1 MDLSLR
7 KLRKNIAAFTVMA
20 LLASFMIVGTAN
32 AAVATDVYDD
42 VDGTE
47 WYAGDVQWGLDNGIL
62 DDTQA
67 YFRAG
72 DNATRAEFFKMTA
85 AGAGIPEAA
94 CDETLFPDLSAD
106 HWACGW
112 VTAMAEAGIV
122 SGDGASA
129 ENPGY
134 VRPNDNIVRAESGK
148 VVVEAYGLIGSSM
161 GSDVFGDVDAAAWYD
176 EYAGIAYDNCVFQGA
191 GGTDNLEPGRNIVRA
206 EAIAVVNRGAN
217 PTSECDA
224 YVGPTGALTVSVD
237 GSTPD
242 SSLIPQNA
250 TGVSY
255 VIWGLEASNDEDI
268 LVEGITVTRQG
279 LGEPED
285 FDEVRLYVD
294 GVQQGSKKN
303 VNTTTNQAD
312 FALAGDPINVPSG
325 GELLL
330 EGVADMD
337 TINQNSE
344 NALCI
349 MSADDV
355 TAIGADSGEPVTV
368 GGSFPACGE
377 YMTTTSARVG
387 DVLYTTTDF
396 GGDINVGDTDVDMLR
411 LRLEVDGE
419 DGMIDHITVK
429 QEGSADPDDFAN
441 LMWYHNNAP
450 VEGVDC
456 MWSGDFYSCD
466 FAPADKS
473 VVDGGV
479 INLDLRVD
487 VVGGIGNTAAFD
499 IDRDTDILVI
509 GDQYGYGMNV
519 AEGGGS
525 LAPVPR
531 DIVGGRL
538 AFSTSANNPTVG
550 DVAPNA
556 DDHEFLGFNIAT
568 AGDAVDLLEFELDV
582 VYGGL
587 WGVETEVDDLKVWK
601 WDEGT
606 EAWKI
611 AASSLDPAAGCGNPC
626 TLTYEDTI
634 TLPASETTQFMA
646 TMDVD
651 NNAPDGATYAVNFLA
666 TGLDA
671 EYTVDTDPVLAADI
685 SGLPMNGNVQT
696 VAPANLTVEVSSS
709 PGDQFVVK
717 NQPEVDLVGFDLTAS
732 TASDLVVRTMEV
744 TCTDLAGPGTCDDF
758 FTNLEMYHKDG
769 GSLFFL
775 DDATFSGGAGV
786 FNNINLDIVNGQ
798 TEKTLARA
806 DVTSSPTNAD
816 VVTLEIL
823 QDSDVSADDEFG
835 FALDS
840 GASPDQIDVCEGVG
854 ADACLNADGET
865 PILGFFDNGAIEVSI
880 EDTLNDE
887 IILDGT
893 SDVLVGELTI
903 RETTDS
909 EDILLRELRLTND
922 VDLPGCTDTGVSS
935 VKIPYPDSENPYSAA
950 LQVGNISEF
959 SFQTTGDRKVI
970 VPRDG
975 NIVLPFTVDT
985 NSIGGGGTFSGE
997 CINLQVVDLDG
1008 TDYDVDIDI
1017 EAVGAASG
1025 ELLGNADIVGD
1036 AGYVADLYID
1046 GANTFTIRN
1055 NKPTITT
1062 NYELGSGQDLYG
1074 FGQVP
1079 TTADPVL
1086 GFNISVEGT
1095 GTMTIYDIDLVADA
1109 TVGCAG
1115 VANHLLYRELDW
1127 LGPSPTAIADDGA
1140 DGTLDAAD
1148 FTNGVGIQVV
1158 GGADEDYVLVTDTSG
1173 AGYAC
1178 TFDVNNPDLLEFSIQ
1193 DNGAGGPEAFLWDDQ
1208 DAAGIDD
1215 TGITNDTVN
1224 ADTTMIFG

>member
-1 MDLSLR
+1 
-7 KLRKNIAAFTVMA
+7 
-20 LLASFMIVGTAN
+20 
-32 AAVATDVYDD
+32 
-42 VDGTE
+42 
-47 WYAGDVQWGLDNGIL
+47 
-62 DDTQA
+62 
-67 YFRAG
+67 
-72 DNATRAEFFKMTA
+72 
-85 AGAGIPEAA
+85 
-94 CDETLFPDLSAD
+94 
-106 HWACGW
+106 
-112 VTAMAEAGIV
+112 
-122 SGDGASA
+122 
-129 ENPGY
+129 
-134 VRPNDNIVRAESGK
+134 
-148 VVVEAYGLIGSSM
+148 
-161 GSDVFGDVDAAAWYD
+161 
-176 EYAGIAYDNCVFQGA
+176 
-191 GGTDNLEPGRNIVRA
+191 
-206 EAIAVVNRGAN
+206 
-217 PTSECDA
+217 
-224 YVGPTGALTVSVD
+224 
-237 GSTPD
+237 
-242 SSLIPQNA
+242 
-250 TGVSY
+250 
-255 VIWGLEASNDEDI
+255 
-268 LVEGITVTRQG
+268 
-279 LGEPED
+279 
-285 FDEVRLYVD
+285 
-294 GVQQGSKKN
+294 
-303 VNTTTNQAD
+303 
-312 FALAGDPINVPSG
+312 
-325 GELLL
+325 
-330 EGVADMD
+330 
-337 TINQNSE
+337 
-344 NALCI
+344 

-441 LMWYHNNAP
+441 VMWYHNNAP
-450 VEGVDC
+450 VEGIDC

-499 IDRDTDILVI
+499 VDRDTDILVI

-519 AEGGGS
+519 AEDGAS
-525 LAPVPR
+525 TAPVPR

-556 DDHEFLGFNIAT
+556 DDHEFLGFNAAT
-568 AGDAVDLLEFELDV
+568 AGDAVDLLEFELQV
-582 VYGGL
+582 EYGGFSAAY
-587 WGVETEVDDLKVWK
+587 GEVDDLKVWK

-611 AASSLDPAAGCGNPC
+611 AASSLDPANGTCSAGPPGDCVN
-626 TLTYEDTI
+626 TYEDTI
-634 TLPASETTQFMA
+634 TLPASDTTQFMA

-651 NNAPDGATYAVNFLA
+651 NDAPDGAEYNVNFLA

-671 EYTVDTDPVLAADI
+671 EYTVDTDPVLAADV

-709 PGDQFVVK
+709 PGGVQFVVK

-744 TCTDLAGPGTCDDF
+744 TCTELAGPGDCDDF

-798 TEKTLARA
+798 TEKTLTRA

-816 VVTLEIL
+816 VVTFEIL

-835 FALDS
+835 FALSS
-840 GASPDQIDVCEGVG
+840 GAPLDQTDVCLAGAEG
-854 ADACLNADGET
+854 CLNADGET

-903 RETTDS
+903 RQTTDS
-909 EDILLRELRLTND
+909 EDIMLRELRITND
-922 VDLPGCTDTGVSS
+922 VDGSGCTDTGVSS
-935 VKIPYPDSENPYSAA
+935 VKIPFPDPEDPYDFP
-950 LQVGNISEF
+950 LQVGNVSEI
-959 SFQTTGDRKVI
+959 SFQTTGDKKVI

-975 NIVLPFTVDT
+975 SIVLPFTVDT
-985 NSIGGGGTFSGE
+985 NSIGSGGTFSGE

-1008 TDYDVDIDI
+1008 TDYDVDVDI

-1036 AGYVADLYID
+1036 AGYVADLYND

-1074 FGQVP
+1074 FGQIP

-1086 GFNISVEGT
+1086 GFNVSVEGS
-1095 GTMTIYDIDLVADA
+1095 GTMTLYDIEFVPDA
-1109 TVGCAG
+1109 TVGCG
-1115 VANHLLYRELDW
+1115 GGPLDHFIYREVDW
-1127 LGPSPTAIADDGA
+1127 LGPSPTAIGQDSVDSSGL
-1140 DGTLDAAD
+1140 DGTFEADA
-1148 FTNGVGIQVV
+1148 FTNGVGLQVTA
-1158 GGADEDYVLVTDTSG
+1158 GNDKDYVLVTDTAA

-1178 TFDVNNPDLLEFSIQ
+1178 TFDVNNPDILEFSIQ
-1193 DNGAGGPEAFLWDDQ
+1193 DNGFGGAEAFLWDDQ

-1215 TGITNDTVN
+1215 IGITNDTVN
-1224 ADTTMIFG
+1224 ADTAMIFG